1 MAKVS
6 LGSRLRLGA
15 AVSSERSPEPG
26 PLGAFRTVLTS
37 RSSGVTKDQARAGF
51 LFIAPAMLLFLV
63 FTLLPVLFA
72 LGLSFT
78 DYDIITTRAWVG
90 LDNYRRLLLDTVFT
104 QSLRNILYYCA
115 LFVPSMVALSLGLA
129 LALSR
134 ARPGVGLFR
143 TVYYLPAVTSSVA
156 AATTW
161 MWLLNRDFGPINQ
174 LLSYV
179 GISGPAWLSQS
190 NTAMLAIVFV
200 TLWQGV
206 GGNMLIYLA
215 GLRGIPKPLFEAAAV
230 DGAGAWQTFW
240 RITWPSLWPTTYL
253 VATISLINAFQLF
266 DQAYVMTQGGPG
278 RATLTPVFVIY
289 NNGFERLQMGYASA
303 QAFLLFLII
312 AAITIVNVGI
322 NRRYAVERGPV

>member
-1 MAKVS
+1 MSKAT
-6 LGSRLRLGA
+6 LGSRLRPNT
-15 AVSSERSPEPG
+15 AVYGE
-26 PLGAFRTVLTS
+26 VLAS
-37 RSSGVTKDQARAGF
+37 RSSGVTRDQARAGVLFISPALF
-51 LFIAPAMLLFLV
+51 LFGV
-63 FTLLPVLFA
+63 FTLLPVLIA
-72 LGLSFT
+72 LALSFT

-104 QSLRNILYYCA
+104 QSLRNILYYSV

-134 ARPGVGLFR
+134 DRPGVGFFR
-143 TVYYLPAVTSSVA
+143 TIYYLPAVTSSVA

-161 MWLLNRDFGPINQ
+161 LWLLNRDFGPINQ

-179 GISGPAWLSQS
+179 GVSGPAWLSQS
-190 NTAMLAIVFV
+190 NTAMLAIVLV

-215 GLRGIPKPLFEAAAV
+215 GLKGIPKPLFEAAAV
-230 DGAGAWQTFW
+230 DGAGKWQTFW

-289 NNGFERLQMGYASA
+289 NNGFERLQMGYASS
-303 QAFLLFLII
+303 QAFLLFLVI
-312 AAITIVNVGI
+312 AAVTIVNVGI
-322 NRRYAVERGPV
+322 NRRYTVERGPA

>member
-1 MAKVS
+1 MSKAT
-6 LGSRLRLGA
+6 LGSRLRPNT
-15 AVSSERSPEPG
+15 AVYGE
-26 PLGAFRTVLTS
+26 VLAS
-37 RSSGVTKDQARAGF
+37 RSSGVTRDQARAGVLFISPALF
-51 LFIAPAMLLFLV
+51 LFGV
-63 FTLLPVLFA
+63 FTLLPVLIA
-72 LGLSFT
+72 LALSFT

-104 QSLRNILYYCA
+104 QSLRNILYYSV

-134 ARPGVGLFR
+134 DRPGVGFFR
-143 TVYYLPAVTSSVA
+143 TIYYLPAVTSSVA

-161 MWLLNRDFGPINQ
+161 LWLLNRDFGPINQ

-179 GISGPAWLSQS
+179 GVSGPAWLSQS
-190 NTAMLAIVFV
+190 NTAMLAIVLV
-200 TLWQGV
+200 TLWQGL

-215 GLRGIPKPLFEAAAV
+215 GLKGIPKPLFEAAAV
-230 DGAGAWQTFW
+230 DGAGKWQTFW

-289 NNGFERLQMGYASA
+289 NNGFERLQMGYASS
-303 QAFLLFLII
+303 QAFLLFLVI
-312 AAITIVNVGI
+312 AAVTIVNVGI
-322 NRRYAVERGPV
+322 NRRYTVERGPA